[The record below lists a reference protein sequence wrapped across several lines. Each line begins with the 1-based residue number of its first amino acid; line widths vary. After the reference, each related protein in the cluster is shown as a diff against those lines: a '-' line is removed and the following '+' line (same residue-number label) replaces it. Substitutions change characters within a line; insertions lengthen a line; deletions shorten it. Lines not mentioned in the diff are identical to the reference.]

1 MKISTVNYNNP
12 KQGYLPLFLSDCLD
26 LLDPV
31 LTFDRLM
38 GGIDLN
44 KYLTD
49 IPEYTTGRLR
59 YNPANML
66 KTVLFGFM
74 TSGYCSLRELEDNC
88 KVNIRFMYLMDH
100 QTPSDRTFGYFI
112 NENYKAFIIEER
124 ENTQSCKIISLDKI
138 SDEELLK
145 EIHDYQKKCGKA
157 GMIIYDSK
165 KEDKR
170 QCFDGDKAV

>member
-1 MKISTVNYNNP
+1 MGKI
-12 KQGYLPLFLSDCLD
+12 
-26 LLDPV
+26 
-31 LTFDRLM
+31 
-38 GGIDLN
+38 
-44 KYLTD
+44 
-49 IPEYTTGRLR
+49 
-59 YNPANML
+59 
-66 KTVLFGFM
+66 
-74 TSGYCSLRELEDNC
+74 
-88 KVNIRFMYLMDH
+88 
-100 QTPSDRTFGYFI
+100 GYFI

-170 QCFDGDKAV
+170 QCFDGDKTV

>member
-1 MKISTVNYNNP
+1 MMKEVI
-12 KQGYLPLFLSDCLD
+12 
-26 LLDPV
+26 LL
-31 LTFDRLM
+31 L
-38 GGIDLN
+38 
-44 KYLTD
+44 
-49 IPEYTTGRLR
+49 
-59 YNPANML
+59 
-66 KTVLFGFM
+66 TVLVMFIG
-74 TSGYCSLRELEDNC
+74 
-88 KVNIRFMYLMDH
+88 KI
-100 QTPSDRTFGYFI
+100 GYFI

-170 QCFDGDKAV
+170 QCFDGDKTV